1 MPSIYSFYSKSHK
14 LLYDNFF
21 KKTLR
26 EIYTKEQLPIRS
38 YEIQQDTG
46 TGEFMTEGW
55 RNGVNIK
62 QDVLLL
68 ALEENRDSWFIF
80 SDCDIQFFK
89 PFVKELENELQDYD
103 VICQSDTNTLCNG
116 FFACKSNET
125 VINFIK
131 KIKENFWNFPNDQ
144 VAFNYYK
151 DLIKHKT
158 LDKRKYFTIGNVF
171 LNKENNTHEWDGET
185 NILPPEEIVMHHAN
199 FVRGVEEK
207 IKLLNLIRDNYNNK
221 NYDL

>member
-1 MPSIYSFYSKSHK
+1 MSSVYSFYSKSHK
-14 LLYDNFF
+14 HLYDNFF

-55 RNGVNIK
+55 RNGVSIK

-68 ALEENRDSWFIF
+68 ALKENKGGWFIF

-89 PFVKELENELQDYD
+89 PFLKELENELKEYD
-103 VICQSDTNTLCNG
+103 VICQSDTDTLCNG

-125 VINFIK
+125 VIKFIK
-131 KIKENFWNFPNDQ
+131 KIKENF
-144 VAFNYYK
+144 
-151 DLIKHKT
+151 
-158 LDKRKYFTIGNVF
+158 
-171 LNKENNTHEWDGET
+171 
-185 NILPPEEIVMHHAN
+185 
-199 FVRGVEEK
+199 
-207 IKLLNLIRDNYNNK
+207 
-221 NYDL
+221 